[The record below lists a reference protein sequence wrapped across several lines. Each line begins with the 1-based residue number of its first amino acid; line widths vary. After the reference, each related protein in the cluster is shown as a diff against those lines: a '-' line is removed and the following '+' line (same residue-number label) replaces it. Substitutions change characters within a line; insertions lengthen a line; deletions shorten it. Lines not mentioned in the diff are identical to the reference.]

1 MTETRLLPPPE
12 LPARPEAKFFA
23 DSCAK
28 LGTESVADFG
38 NEFGAESVPRADG
51 GRQGTRRR
59 THRRLQM
66 GSESLKD
73 LEGAKL
79 VLP

>member
-1 MTETRLLPPPE
+1 MPF
-12 LPARPEAKFFA
+12 AKFFA
-23 DSCAK
+23 DSCAE
-28 LGTESVADFG
+28 LGTGSVGDFG
-38 NEFGAESVPRADG
+38 AEFGAESVPRADG

-73 LEGAKL
+73 LEGEKL
-79 VLP
+79 ALP